1 MWIIETVNLR
11 KKFGDFVAVD
21 DVNFKVKEG
30 EIFGFLGP
38 NGAGKTTTINMLC
51 TLMLPT
57 SGRANVAGYDVS
69 KNSNEIR
76 ENIGVIPQESVLE
89 NALTAK
95 ENLEFYAQLYH
106 LPKKQY
112 EEAITRLLKLV
123 ELDDRANSLVGTFS
137 GGMKRRLEIAK
148 ALIHSPKILFLDEPT
163 IGLDPQTRRSIWE
176 YIKELNQARK
186 VTVFITT
193 HYLEEAD
200 FLCDRVA
207 IIDHGKIQAINTPA
221 KLKENLVKGSIIDL
235 HVSEGRDRFV
245 KYLQESGFKPQ
256 LMNENSI
263 RILVSQG
270 KKTIPQLFKTAENMK
285 IEIETISMHEPSL
298 EDVFIHYTGKAIR
311 DDTEGRSDL
320 NKKALKVFRG

>member
-1 MWIIETVNLR
+1 
-11 KKFGDFVAVD
+11 
-21 DVNFKVKEG
+21 
-30 EIFGFLGP
+30 
-38 NGAGKTTTINMLC
+38 
-51 TLMLPT
+51 
-57 SGRANVAGYDVS
+57 
-69 KNSNEIR
+69 
-76 ENIGVIPQESVLE
+76 
-89 NALTAK
+89 
-95 ENLEFYAQLYH
+95 
-106 LPKKQY
+106 
-112 EEAITRLLKLV
+112 
-123 ELDDRANSLVGTFS
+123 
-137 GGMKRRLEIAK
+137 MKRRLEIAK